1 MESWNLDRYI
11 EEVLGSQLDEDEG
24 ETLALF
30 AITDE
35 KIFEDFND
43 RNVTD
48 TKEQGLGEGG
58 LFCLK

>member
-24 ETLALF
+24 ETLALS